1 MLLYRFSGHKI
12 VLFSLHHH
20 HISIV
25 FLLQHHHHIS
35 IIFSPPQPPRF
46 YCFPPPSSPP
56 PPPQHFYCF
65 HPPQP
70 SPPPPSPPHFY
81 CFPPPP
87 PPQPP
92 HFHCFPSPPLPPH
105 LYYFLSTTT
114 STFLL
119 FSSTNNTTTTTAT
132 TFLLFSILLLLV
144 SFFSPLDSI
153 KDCQLPSLVRLVS
166 MSCVVNNNRGFLQL
180 LADCLVHQR
189 QFLLKTAIPQQ
200 LHSLVQVLYN
210 ILRGHISIPEEN
222 KRVLQSYK
230 DALPDL
236 ARPNVPYKTNKRV
249 FVQGGSGFIK
259 DLLAPVVSSLGFLM
273 L

>member
-12 VLFSLHHH
+12 LLFSLHHH

-25 FLLQHHHHIS
+25 FLLQHHHHHIS
-35 IIFSPPQPPRF
+35 IIFSPPQPPHF

-56 PPPQHFYCF
+56 PPPPPHFYCF

-70 SPPPPSPPHFY
+70 SPPPPLPPHF
-81 CFPPPP
+81 
-87 PPQPP
+87 
-92 HFHCFPSPPLPPH
+92 
-105 LYYFLSTTT
+105 YYFLSTTT

-119 FSSTNNTTTTTAT
+119 FSSTNNTTTTIAT

-144 SFFSPLDSI
+144 SFFSPRDSI

-180 LADCLVHQR
+180 LADCPVHQR

-249 FVQGGSGFIK
+249 LVQGGSGFIK

>member
-12 VLFSLHHH
+12 LLFSLHHH

-25 FLLQHHHHIS
+25 FLLQHHHHHIS
-35 IIFSPPQPPRF
+35 IIFSPPQPPHF
-46 YCFPPPSSPP
+46 YCFPPPTSPP
-56 PPPQHFYCF
+56 PPPPPHFYCF

-70 SPPPPSPPHFY
+70 SPPR
-81 CFPPPP
+81 
-87 PPQPP
+87 
-92 HFHCFPSPPLPPH
+92 PLPPH
-105 LYYFLSTTT
+105 FYYFLSTTT

-144 SFFSPLDSI
+144 SFFSPPDSI

-166 MSCVVNNNRGFLQL
+166 MSCVVNNNRSFLQL
-180 LADCLVHQR
+180 LADCPVHQR

-249 FVQGGSGFIK
+249 LVQGGSGFIK
-259 DLLAPVVSSLGFLM
+259 DLLAPVVSSLGFLIYKRDDA
-273 L
+273 LQS

>member
-65 HPPQP
+65 HPPQ
-70 SPPPPSPPHFY
+70 PSPPHFY

-144 SFFSPLDSI
+144 SFFSPRDSI

-180 LADCLVHQR
+180 LADCPVHQR